1 MAQDRRGDAL
11 VYFCSA
17 VDDLSGAVLHRHLDL
32 ESTDMTQTEAL
43 KLARKYAVG
52 GLEFDVEGL
61 ERFVNDVRADER
73 EACAKVCE
81 KVAVDMFTQLGRE
94 HEQYMKATA
103 EDCAMQIRAR
113 GQSQVCCEEY
123 NTCVRPC
130 TPRGRLYGQKEER
143 EECAKVCEEVGV
155 WPSLG
160 PKHCADAIR
169 ARGQA

>member
-1 MAQDRRGDAL
+1 
-11 VYFCSA
+11 
-17 VDDLSGAVLHRHLDL
+17 
-32 ESTDMTQTEAL
+32 MTQDETL

-61 ERFVNDVRADER
+61 ERFVNNVRADER

-143 EECAKVCEEVGV
+143 EECAKVCEKWTPTDVDGFC
-155 WPSLG
+155 P
-160 PKHCADAIR
+160 AAAAIR